1 MEFGG
6 LYSCRNCLNPLAL
19 GDDLVS
25 KNFKAKSGQA
35 YMFIHAM
42 NVVLGPKYDKH
53 LLTGLHTIAD
63 IHCSKCGEAVG
74 WKYIQAFDLKQRY
87 KEGKF
92 VLETL
97 KMIEQY

>member
-42 NVVLGPKYDKH
+42 NVVLGPKYDKQ

-74 WKYIQAFDLKQRY
+74 WKYVQAFDLKQRY